1 MILWVVII
9 ACAVLMYK
17 IAEMERLSGI
27 LWAVLTLVLCL
38 GCVALIRIPFIN
50 ALIGLALSFIA
61 MTIYNMKFGQPH

>member
-27 LWAVLTLVLCL
+27 IWAVLTFALCI
-38 GCVALIRIPFIN
+38 GCVFLIRIPFLN
-50 ALIGLALSFIA
+50 ALIGLVLSFIA
-61 MTIYNMKFGQPH
+61 MTVYNAKYGQPH